1 MEVFHMSVSQPT
13 EPRADRS
20 IRAADQAAAAP
31 RRLALRITLTVL
43 SVGAL
48 LAGCTVGPDYEAP
61 KTPVPEQFGEASPT
75 TSAIQGLENQTV
87 MLNSHRPGATM
98 PTTAV
103 AATTEPINLERWWKS
118 FHDSELD
125 SLIDRSV
132 KANYTVQI
140 AISRVRQARQ
150 ERIVVAAPLLPQLNA
165 NAGYTRSNNPKEH
178 IILPNE
184 NSQIGVDASWEID
197 IFGGTRR
204 AVESADYNIDA
215 AVESQRDA
223 MITLMGEVALDYIQL
238 RGAQA
243 QLAVTLQSLKAQQDT
258 LSLTEARTKAGIGDD
273 SDVANAL
280 SQVESTASA
289 VPGLEAS
296 IDESIH
302 ALSVLLSVDPSA
314 LMDELK
320 KPSPL
325 PMGPPQVPAGLPS
338 ELVRRRPDVRMAE
351 RNLAA
356 ATANIGVAT
365 ANLFPKFSLNA
376 GVNQSS
382 SELQHLFDFSSRTYS
397 IGPSASWDI
406 FSAGSVQANIEVN
419 NEIQKQALLTYKQ
432 TVLSSL
438 QNVED
443 ALIVYDREQLHN
455 QAVAA
460 QLDAA
465 QRAFNIAFELYS
477 KGLQNFLYV
486 LTSQQSLFGAQ
497 QSMASSNTQLN
508 VDLIGVYKALGG
520 GWEDTDTEK
529 PAGKVAPATAPSND
543 TAMMP

>member
-1 MEVFHMSVSQPT
+1 MSVSQPT

-338 ELVRRRPDVRMAE
+338 DLVRRRPDVRMAE

-382 SELQHLFDFSSRTYS
+382 SELRHLFDFSSRTYS

-419 NEIQKQALLTYKQ
+419 NEIQNQALLTYKQ

-529 PAGKVAPATAPSND
+529 PVGKVAPATAPSND